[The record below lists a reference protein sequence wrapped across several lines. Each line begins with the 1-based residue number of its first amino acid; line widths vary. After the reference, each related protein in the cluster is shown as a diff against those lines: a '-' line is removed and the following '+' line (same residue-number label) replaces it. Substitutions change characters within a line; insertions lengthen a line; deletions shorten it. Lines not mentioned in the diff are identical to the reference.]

1 MNFDFI
7 KFDYPYVLF
16 AFVIFIPII
25 LYDIFSGYRKNKL
38 ILQPELLKKLKY
50 STFFFRIFI
59 VFSII
64 ALCGPRWGTGYTT
77 TEYRSGL
84 DAVFAID
91 VSRSM
96 DIHDAQTGPFPQSR
110 LERGLSIARES
121 AVSVSGA
128 RFAAVLGRSRG
139 YLAVPLTYDNEAALG
154 FLEALNILSMTGRS
168 TNLELLVEAAV
179 SAFADTSPARKI
191 IVLISDG
198 ESHFGDLRKAANL
211 CAREGIIITAVAT
224 GSDEGMPVSGTTG
237 DSSENEISKRNTSVM
252 RMAAEITGGI
262 YIDAGREDASSL
274 LSSNLLSLAQKTMPG
289 GSQAESKRRHT
300 LFIILA
306 IIAYAIS
313 KFLPRLSSGKNLQKS
328 IVVTL
333 ILILSSCSQGKLL
346 LLEANYLSSRGEY
359 DEAVIHYQK
368 ALQFEDSA
376 PYAEYG
382 LGLTFY
388 LLDEGNAALNRYAN
402 SKKILETLS
411 EKEHRE
417 LRYRN
422 YYNSGVI
429 FFEEEDYISA
439 ADSFKE
445 ALRINP
451 GRIEAKYNLEISL
464 MSIIMETN
472 REKPSQEQNE
482 TREILFDYI
491 KQLEQ
496 QYWKSTEWE
505 NEEQFTGKDY

>member
-1 MNFDFI
+1 MNFI

-16 AFVIFIPII
+16 AFLIFIPLF
-25 LYDIFSGYRKNKL
+25 LYDIFSGTRKNKSML
-38 ILQPELLKKLKY
+38 LPELRKKLSY
-50 STFFFRIFI
+50 STIFFR
-59 VFSII
+59 VFMAFAII

-84 DAVFAID
+84 DAIFAID

-96 DIHDAQTGPFPQSR
+96 DIRDAQTGSFPQSR

-121 AVSVSGA
+121 VVSVSGA
-128 RFAAVLGRSRG
+128 RFASALGRNRG

-154 FLEALNILSMTGRS
+154 FLEALNGTSMSGRS
-168 TNLELLVEAAV
+168 TNLESLVETAA
-179 SAFADTSPARKI
+179 SAFANTSAARKV

-198 ESHFGDLRKAANL
+198 ESHFGDFRKAVNL
-211 CAREGIIITAVAT
+211 CVREGIIITTVAV
-224 GSDEGMPVSGTTG
+224 GSDEGMPVAGE
-237 DSSENEISKRNTSVM
+237 ENEISRRNASVM
-252 RMAAEITGGI
+252 RMAAEITGGT

-274 LSSNLLSLAQKTMPG
+274 LSSNLQSLAHKTMPG
-289 GSQAESKRRHT
+289 GRQAESKQRYT
-300 LFIILA
+300 LFIVMA

-313 KFLPRLSSGKNLQKS
+313 KFLPRLPSGKKLKKS
-328 IVVTL
+328 ALITL
-333 ILILSSCSQGKLL
+333 VLILSSCSQGKLL

-359 DEAVIHYQK
+359 DEAIIQYER
-368 ALQFEDSA
+368 ALQFADSA

-382 LGLTFY
+382 LGLAFY
-388 LLDEGNAALNRYAN
+388 LLDEGKAALNSYAN
-402 SKKILETLS
+402 SKKILETLP
-411 EKEHRE
+411 ENEHRE

-422 YYNSGVI
+422 YYNSGII

-439 ADSFKE
+439 AASFKE

-451 GRIEAKYNLEISL
+451 IRIEAKYNLEISL
-464 MSIIMETN
+464 MSIVMEAG
-472 REKPSQEQNE
+472 REKTSGEQSE

-491 KQLEQ
+491 RQLEQ

>member
-1 MNFDFI
+1 
-7 KFDYPYVLF
+7 
-16 AFVIFIPII
+16 
-25 LYDIFSGYRKNKL
+25 
-38 ILQPELLKKLKY
+38 LQKKLKY
-50 STFFFRIFI
+50 SAFFFRIFI
-59 VFSII
+59 AFSII
-64 ALCGPRWGTGYTT
+64 ALCGPRWGTGYAA

-84 DAVFAID
+84 DVVFAID

-96 DIHDAQTGPFPQSR
+96 DIRDAQTGSVLQSR

-128 RFAAVLGRSRG
+128 RFAAVLGRSMG
-139 YLAVPLTYDNEAALG
+139 YLAVPLTYDNETALS
-154 FLEALNILSMTGRS
+154 FIEVLDSSSMTGRS
-168 TNLELLVEAAV
+168 TNLELLVETAV
-179 SAFADTSPARKI
+179 NAFSNTSPARKV

-198 ESHFGDLRKAANL
+198 ESHFGDLRKAINL
-211 CAREGIIITAVAT
+211 CAREGITITAVAA
-224 GSDEGMPVSGTTG
+224 GSDEGMPAPDTES
-237 DSSENEISKRNTSVM
+237 DISKRNAPVM

-262 YIDAGREDASSL
+262 YIDAGREEASSI
-274 LSSNLLSLAQKTMPG
+274 LSTNLLSLAQKTTPG
-289 GSQAESKRRHT
+289 GSHNESKRRHT
-300 LFIILA
+300 LFIIMA

-313 KFLPRLSSGKNLQKS
+313 KFLPRLPSGKHLQKG
-328 IVVTL
+328 IIITL
-333 ILILSSCSQGKLL
+333 VLFLSSCSQGKLP

-359 DEAVIHYQK
+359 DEAIIHYQK

-382 LGLTFY
+382 LGLAFY
-388 LLDEGNAALNRYAN
+388 LLDEGKAALNRYAN

-422 YYNSGVI
+422 CYNSGVI

-439 ADSFKE
+439 ASSFKE
-445 ALRINP
+445 ALRISP

-472 REKPSQEQNE
+472 REKPSQERSE

-491 KQLEQ
+491 KQIEQ

-505 NEEQFTGKDY
+505 SEEQFTGNDY